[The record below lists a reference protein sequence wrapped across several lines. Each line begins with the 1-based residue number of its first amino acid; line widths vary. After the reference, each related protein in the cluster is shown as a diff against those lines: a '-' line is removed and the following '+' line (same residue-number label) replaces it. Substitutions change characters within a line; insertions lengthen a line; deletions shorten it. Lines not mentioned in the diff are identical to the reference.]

1 MLHCLELK
9 IYLLSAMGIK
19 KNKIKQFHLKMN
31 FNTCLSL
38 FSECCPVYCGHIS
51 MKQINVF

>member
-9 IYLLSAMGIK
+9 IYLLSAMAIK
-19 KNKIKQFHLKMN
+19 NNNIKQFHLKMS

-38 FSECCPVYCGHIS
+38 FSECCPVYCRYTS
-51 MKQINVF
+51 MQQINVF